1 MVGHAMTLNCLDFIR
16 LDHLTG
22 LVLYSDLAAIK
33 VSQHE
38 IDASKSLE
46 KRDLLFNQKISS
58 AALES
63 IVGLLLDL
71 NDDITGLD
79 IREFISLA
87 MEDVFLTVGSAL
99 IDLDLEY
106 LLILDDFLAI
116 AFLALVFLVDDLTLT
131 VAVIAWA
138 STLRVHARSQHLH
151 DSPHT
156 ATLAGTAR
164 SNCSSLASETIAL
177 GANAIAV
184 NGNFGRFAII
194 DVC

>member
-1 MVGHAMTLNCLDFIR
+1 MVGHAMSLNSLDFIR
-16 LDHLTG
+16 LNYLTG
-22 LVLYSDLAAIK
+22 LVLYSDLTAIK

-38 IDASKSLE
+38 IDTSECLE
-46 KRDLLFNQKISS
+46 QRDLFFHQKVSTTT
-58 AALES
+58 LES

-99 IDLDLEY
+99 IDLDLED
-106 LLILDDFLAI
+106 LLVLDHFLSIAI
-116 AFLALVFLVDDLTLT
+116 LALVFLVDDLTLT
-131 VAVIAWA
+131 IAIIAWA

-151 DSPHT
+151 NSSHT

-164 SNCSSLASETIAL
+164 SNCSSFASETIAL
-177 GANAIAV
+177 AANAITV
-184 NGNFGRFAII
+184 NGNFGLFAII
-194 DVC
+194 EVS